1 MVVHANKRP
10 HLSSREISAIA
21 AYGAKAEW
29 PEGFSIYQ
37 RGTAA
42 NGMFIVTSGSVVLRT
57 VKGRRRFVPA
67 LVFGGETFGAEGLAP
82 AAQYATDAQAA
93 EPTTTLH
100 VDAVRFRA
108 LLREEPAHALSLIA
122 QAFAERAALLQRVH
136 EVCES
141 SVDERV
147 ASALLRLFD
156 GRLTNGDDRLT
167 LRPADHRLLCEL
179 VGATRESI
187 THSLARLMAAG
198 VATREGQAMTISRS
212 RLLREGRLATG
223 PLEQAIT
230 RRVTREARA
239 G

>member
-1 MVVHANKRP
+1 
-10 HLSSREISAIA
+10 
-21 AYGAKAEW
+21 
-29 PEGFSIYQ
+29 
-37 RGTAA
+37 
-42 NGMFIVTSGSVVLRT
+42 

-82 AAQYATDAQAA
+82 AARYATDAQAA

-100 VDAVRFRA
+100 VDASRFRA
-108 LLREEPAHALSLIA
+108 LLREDPAHALALIA
-122 QAFAERAALLQRVH
+122 QAFAERAVLLQRVH
-136 EVCES
+136 EVCAS

-156 GRLTNGDDRLT
+156 GRSSNGDDRLV

-187 THSLARLMAAG
+187 THSLARLTAAG
-198 VATREGQAMTISRS
+198 VAVREGQAITVSRS
-212 RLLREGRLATG
+212 RLLHEQRSVAG
-223 PLEQAIT
+223 PLEQAIP
-230 RRVTREARA
+230 RGVTREARA

>member
-1 MVVHANKRP
+1 MVVHASRRP
-10 HLSSREISAIA
+10 HLGSREISAIA

-29 PEGFSIYQ
+29 PDGFSIYQ

-42 NGMFIVTSGSVVLRT
+42 NGMFIVVSGGVVLRT
-57 VKGRRRFVPA
+57 IKGRRRFVPA

-82 AAQYATDAQAA
+82 GARYATDAQAA

-100 VDAVRFRA
+100 VDASHFRA
-108 LLREEPAHALSLIA
+108 LLREQPAHALAFIA

-136 EVCES
+136 EMCAA

-147 ASALLRLFD
+147 SSALLRLFD
-156 GRLTNGDDRLT
+156 GRSTNGDDRLV
-167 LRPADHRLLCEL
+167 LRAADHRLLCEL

-187 THSLARLMAAG
+187 THSLARLTAAG
-198 VATREGQAMTISRS
+198 VAGREGQAIVISRS
-212 RLLREGRLATG
+212 KLLDERLTEGTVEQMVDRGVARET
-223 PLEQAIT
+223 
-230 RRVTREARA
+230 RA